1 MNAIRDE
8 LDALEVE
15 NCEGRPIV
23 PYHALKDLF
32 DRSTVTAL
40 IRDLTDQGKIQ
51 IYEQQG
57 VVESII
63 NNGLRLFAVLL
74 SLSRPELIL
83 KFMKTDH
90 FAESQLDSRMPLS
103 LQALAATE
111 EDDKLR
117 LRIYKL
123 QWKFWVPFLR
133 ADQLHRDLD
142 HETRLPFV
150 DCTELRGG
158 GFGEIHRLALP
169 AHYQSLVPKVEGK
182 VTKAE
187 WPPISWPLTEF
198 ASEGLCHSK
207 ANQAKS

>member
-1 MNAIRDE
+1 MDAIRDK

-23 PYHALKDLF
+23 PYHVLTDLF

-40 IRDLTDQGKIQ
+40 VRNLTDQGRIQ

-57 VVESII
+57 VVDSIL

-90 FAESQLDSRMPLS
+90 FAESQLDSKMPLS
-103 LQALAATE
+103 LQALAVSV

-117 LRIYKL
+117 MRIHKL

-133 ADQLHRDLD
+133 VDQLHRELE

-150 DCTELRGG
+150 DCKELRGG
-158 GFGEIHRLALP
+158 AFGEIHRLALP
-169 AHYQSLVPKVEGK
+169 ARCQSLVPKEEGE

-187 WPPISWPLTEF
+187 CSHIY
-198 ASEGLCHSK
+198 
-207 ANQAKS
+207 